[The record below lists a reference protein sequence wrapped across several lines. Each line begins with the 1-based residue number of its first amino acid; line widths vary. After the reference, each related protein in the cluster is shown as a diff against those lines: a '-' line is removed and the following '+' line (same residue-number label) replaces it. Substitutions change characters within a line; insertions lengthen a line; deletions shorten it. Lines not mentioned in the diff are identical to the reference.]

1 MDQSTRKN
9 GVSRVSKPQKVKT
22 PPTPK
27 PKPPKLSTAPS
38 NKINNEPNSS
48 STPKQLNS
56 NTTVIRGPNINRLS
70 SVFEDP
76 NITADQTII
85 KSRVAPSL
93 PLSPK
98 LPVPMVKKT
107 YIKKSVSRDN
117 ITSDKKMN
125 IDESSL
131 IFGDL
136 KAKFQANEGDGAIPT
151 QINKFVG
158 NRPIISSKN
167 PDERVSTPTNLPK
180 HANNINIKAP
190 ERSRSSVITSTIEE
204 SDVSEDSVD
213 FDWIDIPYINQV
225 LEMNERNSL
234 NGSGT
239 ASQQTTL
246 NSSTNKKSGRN
257 SSHSAQSSKRNSIIV
272 PSNDF
277 EAKRAS
283 IANLLSG
290 SSQILVRPKDLHL
303 ETSKALPPIPI
314 SPSQSPSLKVTSPL
328 SDTDGRPKSEISLP
342 SFSSET
348 TLVEEDEN
356 SIDLKRRRKLWNV
369 IKELVETER
378 VFFNDM
384 VLLEKVYYIQAQEV
398 PIFNQYDCKTIF
410 SNLAE
415 IIDFSEQ
422 FLALLRAASGIGED
436 DDDPEKHYELENDD
450 TTIGEAFAQVMEKC
464 QGEDSRLEA
473 VYGEYCKR
481 HEAAVQKLQEFD
493 SDETVQ
499 GFLQRCKSQCEGQT
513 RSWDIASLL
522 IKPVQRVLKY
532 PLLLQQ
538 ILSLTKPSH
547 SDYKNLQFAFS
558 EITKVAERINE
569 IKRRK
574 DIVEKI
580 VGSKKK
586 ADADVSVFLEHG
598 ITKSF
603 TRRGQMI
610 KHATGIAKPTEDEL
624 YNAYVAKFRTLEQ
637 KGIQLSKDIK
647 NWVKQV
653 KIFFEDQQRLAAA
666 IEDFYLFGDA
676 DNKSSDDCKRVVE
689 YVKIIKSFS
698 LSSGKE
704 MEETI
709 KKTIYPEIDKI
720 LNYFKA
726 PAAVM
731 KKRERKILDYD
742 RANSIKARGATPDK
756 SLQQSADAFVSISD
770 QLHEE
775 LPSFFVFITEYF
787 DIIVQEFIKIQSK
800 FYKQMDMDFR
810 LYFYKFIDLQ
820 ALQNISDDRELVL
833 RNIDITT
840 EYTDYFHGSL
850 GMEDRLIELGILNKQ
865 TFSDLTDGIGRPKND
880 RRSSFSESLG
890 SSGSSKQAEDSLN
903 QIERSP
909 SWYSDQSLNNRI
921 QNSFG
926 LDDLAY
932 ENRSKNSLDDSFN
945 FQDIKNKSQ
954 QRYSAHKKY
963 ATDGVIDHRSLEEED
978 DDIFHDTLTGEEDDE
993 ALFLCQTIHT
1003 NKSKE
1008 KNELNF
1014 KPGVLLKIIHID
1026 ESGEWWFAVNED
1038 TGDRGWVDPA
1048 FVERIG

>member
-1 MDQSTRKN
+1 MDPSTRKN
-9 GVSRVSKPQKVKT
+9 GVPKTQKAKI
-22 PPTPK
+22 PPTLK
-27 PKPPKLSTAPS
+27 PKPPKLSTTPS
-38 NKINNEPNSS
+38 NRIDSEPNSS
-48 STPKQLNS
+48 STHKQS
-56 NTTVIRGPNINRLS
+56 SPNTIMIRGPNINRLS

-76 NITADQTII
+76 NLTADQTII

-107 YIKKSVSRDN
+107 YIKKSISRDN
-117 ITSDKKMN
+117 IASEKKAN

-131 IFGDL
+131 IFDDI
-136 KAKFQANEGDGAIPT
+136 KAKFQQADESDCAIPIQT
-151 QINKFVG
+151 KKFAS
-158 NRPIISSKN
+158 NRSIVLSKS
-167 PDERVSTPTNLPK
+167 PDEIVSTPTSLHKRTSNT
-180 HANNINIKAP
+180 NIKETGSFASN
-190 ERSRSSVITSTIEE
+190 ENGI
-204 SDVSEDSVD
+204 DL
-213 FDWIDIPYINQV
+213 DWVDIPYINKV
-225 LEMNERNSL
+225 LEMNEENNL
-234 NGSGT
+234 NDSDIM
-239 ASQQTTL
+239 SQTS
-246 NSSTNKKSGRN
+246 NSSISKNLGRSN
-257 SSHSAQSSKRNSIIV
+257 SHSAQSSKRNSIVI

-290 SSQILVRPKDLHL
+290 SSPILVRPKDLHL
-303 ETSKALPPIPI
+303 ETSKALPPIPTR
-314 SPSQSPSLKVTSPL
+314 SPSQSPSIKFISPI
-328 SDTDGRPKSEISLP
+328 SDTNGGSKSEISLT

-348 TLVEEDEN
+348 TLVEEDEY
-356 SIDLKRRRKLWNV
+356 SIDLKRRKKLWNV

-378 VFFNDM
+378 IFFQDM
-384 VLLEKVYYIQAQEV
+384 VLLEKVYFIQAQEV
-398 PIFNQYDCKTIF
+398 PIFNPYDCKTIF
-410 SNLAE
+410 SNLPD
-415 IIDFSEQ
+415 IIDFSEH
-422 FLALLRAASGIGED
+422 FLNSLLVASGIGEA
-436 DDDPEKHYELENDD
+436 DDDPEKHYELENDN
-450 TTIGEAFAQVMEKC
+450 TSIGEEFARMMKKS

-493 SDETVQ
+493 NDEEVQ
-499 GFLQRCKSQCEGQT
+499 GFLQKCKSQCEGRT

-547 SDYKNLQFAFS
+547 PDYEHLKFSFS

-586 ADADVSVFLEHG
+586 SDAD
-598 ITKSF
+598 
-603 TRRGQMI
+603 I

-624 YNAYVAKFRTLEQ
+624 YKAYVTKFKTLEQ
-637 KGIQLSKDIK
+637 KGIQLAKDVR
-647 NWVKQV
+647 NWVKHV
-653 KIFFEDQQRLAAA
+653 KMFFEDQQRLAAA
-666 IEDFYLFGDA
+666 IEDFYILGVA
-676 DNKSSDDCKRVVE
+676 ANKTSDDCIRIVE
-689 YVKIIKSFS
+689 YVKAIRSFS
-698 LSSGKE
+698 ISCGKE
-704 MEETI
+704 MEDSI
-709 KKTIYPEIDKI
+709 KKIIYPQIEKSLD
-720 LNYFKA
+720 LFKA

-756 SLQQSADAFVSISD
+756 TLQQSADAFVSISA

-775 LPSFFVFITEYF
+775 LPMFFIYITEYF
-787 DIIVQEFIKIQSK
+787 DIIVHELIKIQAK
-800 FYKQMDMDFR
+800 FYRQMDMDFR
-810 LYFYKFIDLQ
+810 QYFYKFVDIE
-820 ALQNISDDRELVL
+820 ALQQISDDRELVL
-833 RNIDITT
+833 RDIDVTT

-850 GMEDRLIELGILNKQ
+850 GMEDRLNKLFILNSKQ
-865 TFSDLTDGIGRPKND
+865 GLYYWTMIFVIIACKHRNG

-890 SSGSSKQAEDSLN
+890 SSGSSKQAEDSQN
-903 QIERSP
+903 RTGRSP
-909 SWYSDQSLNNRI
+909 SWYSDHSLNSRI

-926 LDDLAY
+926 FDDSDN
-932 ENRSKNSLDDSFN
+932 ENRSKNFLDDGFN
-945 FQDIKNKSQ
+945 FQEIKIRSQ

-963 ATDGVIDHRSLEEED
+963 ATDGVIDRRSLED
-978 DDIFHDTLTGEEDDE
+978 DDDDVFHDSLTGEEDDE
-993 ALFLCQTIHT
+993 SLFLCQTIHT

-1014 KPGVLLKIIHID
+1014 KPGILLKIIHID

-1038 TGDRGWVDPA
+1038 TGERGWVDPA